1 MSYRKHK
8 FEGINFRLSGEGD
21 QVVVFL
27 HGFLGDLTIW
37 NSFAGELKDNYTVLQ
52 VDLPGHG
59 LSDTFG
65 PVHSMPFMAEKII
78 ALIDYLAL
86 TPVHLVG
93 HSMGGYVAL
102 SITEQSLNQ
111 IASITLL
118 NSNCNDDSPQKQKD
132 RIRAI
137 RLIELSPELFVSE
150 AINNLFMP
158 KNLTQF
164 GDEIMLLKNAA
175 LKIASTGAA
184 PALRGMAERKDM
196 TSALTELEIPIL
208 FLAGKY
214 DNVIPINSI
223 QNNAKKS
230 GAQLHVLKQTN
241 HMAFLEEQSAT
252 LQALCSFWQNC

>member
-93 HSMGGYVAL
+93 
-102 SITEQSLNQ
+102 
-111 IASITLL
+111 
-118 NSNCNDDSPQKQKD
+118 
-132 RIRAI
+132 
-137 RLIELSPELFVSE
+137 
-150 AINNLFMP
+150 
-158 KNLTQF
+158 
-164 GDEIMLLKNAA
+164 
-175 LKIASTGAA
+175 
-184 PALRGMAERKDM
+184 
-196 TSALTELEIPIL
+196 
-208 FLAGKY
+208 
-214 DNVIPINSI
+214 
-223 QNNAKKS
+223 
-230 GAQLHVLKQTN
+230 
-241 HMAFLEEQSAT
+241 
-252 LQALCSFWQNC
+252 